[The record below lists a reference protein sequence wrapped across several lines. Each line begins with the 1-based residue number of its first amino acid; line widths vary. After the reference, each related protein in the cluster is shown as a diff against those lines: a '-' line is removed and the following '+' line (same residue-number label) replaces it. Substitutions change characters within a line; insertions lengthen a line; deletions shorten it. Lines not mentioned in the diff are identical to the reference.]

1 MQKMRML
8 FALFITLPLIL
19 SLSLEPGYAETNKI
33 ENIMGEVF
41 EKLKSFN
48 SKTDEEK
55 DKMIKELDSSILDLN
70 KEIKNY
76 ISEKKEKPY
85 GKIIDL
91 MRKMHVM
98 NHYLKNRVCNQGDE
112 NCSNEK
118 KRLMNN
124 IIAVLEDNFKEC
136 PVTIEYINKLSSDTY
151 ANLSLH
157 ILLIQSII
165 DNKDFME
172 KSQRKVI
179 SSLLGCIGDQM
190 NDYWPGVVAKYGK
203 DGDPDSVKFLKED
216 LSKRLLEAI
225 IKLYEDSSSKTLLKE
240 KFRRDYFP
248 WKDYSSFVSESS
260 SNLLLEKER
269 ERERLREKVFGEIID
284 ILKEIK
290 ESKKDKT
297 LVIIVSCL
305 ATMTILI
312 GGFLLY
318 RFIRRKN
325 SNLIETTKD
334 LVASENKV
342 SK

>member
-1 MQKMRML
+1 MQKKRML

-165 DNKDFME
+165 ENKDFME

-203 DGDPDSVKFLKED
+203 DGDPDSIKFLKED
-216 LSKRLLEAI
+216 LSKTLLKEI
-225 IKLYEDSSSKTLLKE
+225 FKLYEDSSS
-240 KFRRDYFP
+240 
-248 WKDYSSFVSESS
+248 SSVSESS

-305 ATMTILI
+305 ATIIILI

>member
-41 EKLKSFN
+41 EKLKDFK

-165 DNKDFME
+165 ENKDFME

-203 DGDPDSVKFLKED
+203 DGDPDSIKFLKED
-216 LSKRLLEAI
+216 LSKTLLKEI
-225 IKLYEDSSSKTLLKE
+225 FKLYEDSSS
-240 KFRRDYFP
+240 
-248 WKDYSSFVSESS
+248 SSVSESS

-305 ATMTILI
+305 ATIIILI

-325 SNLIETTKD
+325 SNLIETTTD

>member
-1 MQKMRML
+1 MRML

-41 EKLKSFN
+41 EKLKDFK

-165 DNKDFME
+165 ENKDFME

-203 DGDPDSVKFLKED
+203 DGDPDSIKFLKED
-216 LSKRLLEAI
+216 LSKTLLKEI
-225 IKLYEDSSSKTLLKE
+225 FKLYEDSSS
-240 KFRRDYFP
+240 
-248 WKDYSSFVSESS
+248 SSVSESS

-305 ATMTILI
+305 ATIIILI

>member
-1 MQKMRML
+1 MQKKRML

-41 EKLKSFN
+41 EKLEEFK

-225 IKLYEDSSSKTLLKE
+225 IKLYEDSSS
-240 KFRRDYFP
+240 
-248 WKDYSSFVSESS
+248 SSVSESS

-305 ATMTILI
+305 ATIIILI

-325 SNLIETTKD
+325 SSLIETTKD